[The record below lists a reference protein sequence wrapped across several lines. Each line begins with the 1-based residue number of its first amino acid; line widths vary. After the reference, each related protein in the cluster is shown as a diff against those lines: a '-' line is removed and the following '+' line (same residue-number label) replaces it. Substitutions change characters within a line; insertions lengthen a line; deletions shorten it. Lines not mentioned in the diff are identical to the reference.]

1 MKNGLLIFSAP
12 SGSGKS
18 TIVNWLMKEHPELK
32 LAFSISCTSR
42 APRGTEQNGVEYFF
56 LSPEEFKAKIEAD
69 EFLEYEEVYQ
79 DRFYGTL
86 KSQVENQLAK
96 GESVIFDVDVK
107 GGVNIKKF
115 YGERALSIFVQPPSV
130 EELRRRLVG
139 RNTDAPEVIEQRLAK
154 ASYELTFAPQF
165 DHVVVNDDLEKA
177 QQEVYQLVKAF
188 LGAEYQYK
196 RKNKA
201 ACFANHKVQCSM
213 LKVQSMKVGI
223 FGGSFN
229 PIHTGHIALAK
240 SLCEKACLDEV
251 WFMVSPM
258 NPFKKTATDLLDDQ
272 LRLEMVEKALE
283 HEPQLKACDYEF
295 RLPKPSY
302 TWHTLQAISKDY
314 PENEFTLLI
323 GGDNWAAFDKWY
335 HHDDILAHY
344 PIVVYPRQGAS
355 IGNVPE
361 GVTIVETPLL
371 NISSTEIR
379 KRIKEEESIRGMVP
393 ECIEQLAV
401 RNYRQ
406 L

>member
-1 MKNGLLIFSAP
+1 MK
-12 SGSGKS
+12 
-18 TIVNWLMKEHPELK
+18 
-32 LAFSISCTSR
+32 
-42 APRGTEQNGVEYFF
+42 
-56 LSPEEFKAKIEAD
+56 
-69 EFLEYEEVYQ
+69 
-79 DRFYGTL
+79 
-86 KSQVENQLAK
+86 
-96 GESVIFDVDVK
+96 
-107 GGVNIKKF
+107 
-115 YGERALSIFVQPPSV
+115 
-130 EELRRRLVG
+130 
-139 RNTDAPEVIEQRLAK
+139 
-154 ASYELTFAPQF
+154 
-165 DHVVVNDDLEKA
+165 
-177 QQEVYQLVKAF
+177 
-188 LGAEYQYK
+188 
-196 RKNKA
+196 
-201 ACFANHKVQCSM
+201 
-213 LKVQSMKVGI
+213 KVGI

-240 SLCEKACLDEV
+240 SLCEGLPGRV

-344 PIVVYPRQGAS
+344 PIVVYPRQGAC